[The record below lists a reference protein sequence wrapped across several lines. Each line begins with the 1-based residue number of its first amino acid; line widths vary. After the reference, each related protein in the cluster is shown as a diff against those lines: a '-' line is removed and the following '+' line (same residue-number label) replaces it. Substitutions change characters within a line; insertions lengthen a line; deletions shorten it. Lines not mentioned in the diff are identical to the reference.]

1 MSAPTAFFIFLLLEI
16 FSFLTLM
23 VVTQLDGW
31 M

>member
-1 MSAPTAFFIFLLLEI
+1 MSAPAAFVIFLAMELV
-16 FSFLTLM
+16 SFCTLM